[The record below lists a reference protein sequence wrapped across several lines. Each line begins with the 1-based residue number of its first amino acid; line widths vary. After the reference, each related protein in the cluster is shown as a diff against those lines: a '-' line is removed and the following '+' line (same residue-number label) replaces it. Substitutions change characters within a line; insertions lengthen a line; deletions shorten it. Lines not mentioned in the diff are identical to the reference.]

1 MNRIRLPVLLCASVM
16 AGLLTGAPAWAQAE
30 KNADPTPRRFMGPDS
45 ASKVRVYEAKRRRNF
60 GVDPDGVVRQSTV
73 ATSAGQTKACNTTVG
88 PTANAGSTSGSG
100 WRGTGQNNSTVIIT
114 GDVINVC
121 K

>member
-1 MNRIRLPVLLCASVM
+1 MNPLKVPALLIAGLMVGLPV
-16 AGLLTGAPAWAQAE
+16 WAQAE

-45 ASKVRVYEAKRRRNF
+45 ASKVRLYEAKRRRNF
-60 GVDPDGVVRQSTV
+60 GVDPGTLVQQSMA
-73 ATSAGQTKACNTTVG
+73 ATSAGQTKACNTTIG
-88 PTANAGSTSGSG
+88 PAPAAGQSSTGSG
-100 WRGTGQNNSTVIIT
+100 YRGNGQNNSTVIIT